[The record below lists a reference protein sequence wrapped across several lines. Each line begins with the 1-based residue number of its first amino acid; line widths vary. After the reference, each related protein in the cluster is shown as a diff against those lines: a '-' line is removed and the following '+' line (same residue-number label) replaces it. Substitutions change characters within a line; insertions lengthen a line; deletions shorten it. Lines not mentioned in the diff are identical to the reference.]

1 MPAAVALDRGLISDP
16 ALRPIADKIER
27 GDRLSTD
34 DGVALFASPDIVGV
48 GAMANA
54 VNRAKHGDHVLFA
67 ANQHINPTNICTL
80 RKTCVFCSYAR
91 LPKEDGAYRY
101 TLEQVLE
108 EAATANSTLTR
119 EFHIVGGLDMKAGLA
134 YYTEMFRALK
144 ANFLTSISRPSPPSR
159 SRTSRASIR

>member
-1 MPAAVALDRGLISDP
+1 MRPGVSLDRALISDP
-16 ALRPIADKIER
+16 SLHPVAERLER
-27 GDRLSTD
+27 GERLTPA
-34 DGVALFASPDIVGV
+34 DGIVLFESPDILGI

-54 VNRAKHGDHVLFA
+54 VNRAKHGDRVFFA
-67 ANQHINPTNICTL
+67 ANQHINPTNVCIL

-101 TLEQVLE
+101 TLDQVLE

-134 YYTEMFRALK
+134 YYAEMFRALK
-144 ANFLTSISRPSPPSR
+144 ANFQIG
-159 SRTSRASIR
+159 RASCRERV